1 MSFLHNN
8 EAMKITKVYDL
19 FRIDLAKGLDI
30 DLRKA
35 DDIETARILNVVKIV
50 AGKNQS
56 PSLDSL

>member
-30 DLRKA
+30 DLK
-35 DDIETARILNVVKIV
+35 
-50 AGKNQS
+50 G
-56 PSLDSL
+56 